1 MTNELDE
8 RNKIIKSFLVIGLNT
23 SFIQK
28 YEEEKNPPRFTQD
41 IDIFIKELPYNYK
54 SPNSDEKWIL
64 LIKENNVWLRIKYS
78 YNYSSPIT
86 DLQLAEC
93 DYESPEFLLLE
104 KKYKDK
110 EYFPL
115 MVTYYKDK
123 EPAQIPKPLP
133 SANLNEFTNEWDVN
147 FINSIELDGIFDLI
161 NAANYMDIN
170 SLLDLACAKI
180 ASLMKGKSAQEI
192 RAMFNIECDLTED
205 ELKEYEEY
213 QI

>member
-1 MTNELDE
+1 MSLNVVLTSADNQKIQIDFKSAE
-8 RNKIIKSFLVIGLNT
+8 RSHLLRGL
-23 SFIQK
+23 
-28 YEEEKNPPRFTQD
+28 
-41 IDIFIKELPYNYK
+41 
-54 SPNSDEKWIL
+54 
-64 LIKENNVWLRIKYS
+64 
-78 YNYSSPIT
+78 
-86 DLQLAEC
+86 LA
-93 DYESPEFLLLE
+93 DYEDNKEIPLPDVKYNIL
-104 KKYKDK
+104 KKVV
-110 EYFPL
+110 EYL
-115 MVTYYKDK
+115 TYYKDK

-133 SANLNEFTNEWDVN
+133 SANLIEFTNEWDVN
-147 FINSIELDGIFDLI
+147 FINSIELDGVFDLI

>member
-1 MTNELDE
+1 MSLNLVLASAD
-8 RNKIIKSFLVIGLNT
+8 NQKIQIDFKSAESSHLLRGL
-23 SFIQK
+23 
-28 YEEEKNPPRFTQD
+28 
-41 IDIFIKELPYNYK
+41 
-54 SPNSDEKWIL
+54 
-64 LIKENNVWLRIKYS
+64 
-78 YNYSSPIT
+78 
-86 DLQLAEC
+86 LA
-93 DYESPEFLLLE
+93 DYEDSKEIPLPDVKYNIL
-104 KKYKDK
+104 KKVV
-110 EYFPL
+110 EYL
-115 MVTYYKDK
+115 TYYKDK